1 MKRDTNNENRA
12 GLIAAVLAQTLWG
25 LLPVYWKWMADL
37 APYQILVHRVVWSF
51 VFLQIVLFTRGKNHV
66 RALLRDP
73 THRKTSLA
81 GGVLVSINCRMVLCF
96 SADCAVHPRKK
107 PCARFAA

>member
-37 APYQILVHRVVWSF
+37 APYQILVLRVVWSF
-51 VFLQIVLFTRGKNHV
+51 VFLQIVLFTRGNNHV
-66 RALLRDP
+66 RALLRD
-73 THRKTSLA
+73 RRIANSWC
-81 GGVLVSINCRMVLCF
+81 GVLVSINLF
-96 SADCAVHPRKK
+96 I
-107 PCARFAA
+107 